1 MTAVT
6 NNLDRRIYNNDFIK
20 NDVVVVV
27 FVVECAYCMYSIHS

>member
-27 FVVECAYCMYSIHS
+27 FVVECS